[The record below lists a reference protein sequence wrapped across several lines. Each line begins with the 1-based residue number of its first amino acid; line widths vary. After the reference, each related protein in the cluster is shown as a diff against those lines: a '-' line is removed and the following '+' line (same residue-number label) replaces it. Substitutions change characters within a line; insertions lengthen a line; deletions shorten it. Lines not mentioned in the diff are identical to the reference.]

1 MNNSNLNSVK
11 NTLFSSKPS
20 KAIRLLVVAFFVL
33 AQTVTFGQTVGDY
46 RSIANGNWTN
56 LASWQYYNGTTWV
69 TPSGSSPQGYPGQ
82 FAGTGTVT
90 IRNTNTITL
99 TTSITNL
106 FTKLIIGNATS
117 SGVFAVGADIANFN
131 TLDIVLNP
139 TGNMNFTGQ
148 NELKLPANSGIK
160 INAPGQITTTGN
172 GTCTNN
178 TAIYIGGIKFG
189 VCKGAGNA
197 EYTFV
202 ELNTFG
208 GTLFSAPSSNTPVC
222 LGNSINLTGGYSGP
236 TPTSITYLWSIKAPD
251 NTVTTFSTQNLSLT
265 ALQIGN
271 YQATLTC
278 DALYDE
284 RAYSNSETITVTI
297 NVLPIA
303 PTPAPPTQP
312 TCSDPTGS
320 VVLSDLPTGTW
331 TITRNPGAVKTE
343 GTGSSTTISGLASGT
358 YTFTVSN
365 GTCTSIAS
373 NDVVINASTNTW
385 NVVSGVGSWT
395 NTLTNSQAITFNGDY
410 NSTGDLTACSC
421 NVNTG
426 KKVTIKSGHNLIIT
440 NGVTVSE
447 TGTLIFEDSASLVQI
462 DSSAVNSGNITYK
475 RYTSIRST
483 DYTYW
488 SSPVASYTL
497 GGVSQNKTLS
507 DKYYSFNSTIDNWQQ
522 ESASTVMNPGV
533 GYIVRGPE
541 LKSTSNLPPPPVG
554 LFEASFIGVPN
565 NGDKSITSIIENK
578 SYLLGNPYPSA
589 IDANDFLIA
598 NKDVLNGT
606 LYFWTNHTE
615 IGTNVSNPGTGVLAY
630 SSDDYATYNA
640 TGGVAAAPDLDP
652 TTGKPYPEASPSGSA
667 KPNGTIAAGQGFFAS
682 SKTTLSG
689 TSIVFNN
696 DMRVIGTISTE
707 GTGAN
712 QQFFKTKN
720 TKSKA
725 TTLIEKNRIWLNLK
739 NNQGAFKQTLIGY
752 ITNATNEYDSSFDG
766 ESFDGNEFIDFY
778 SVNNDMNLVIQGRAL
793 PFDENDTVPLGFRST
808 IEGDFTINIDETDGL
823 LTNQPVF
830 LEDKLT
836 NKVFDLKSGIYT
848 FNTVAGTFDDRFV
861 LRYTNKTLSV
871 DETDKE
877 DGILVLYSNNYKTLI
892 IHNNDM
898 YSTVNS
904 VALFNITGQNIANW
918 EVNDSEQTNIQFP
931 IKNTSSGIY
940 IVKVKTTKGESSK
953 KIIIR

>member
-1 MNNSNLNSVK
+1 MNNSFLNSVK
-11 NTLFSSKPS
+11 NTVSSSKPS

-33 AQTVTFGQTVGDY
+33 VQTVAFGQSVGDY
-46 RSIANGNWTN
+46 RSVANGTWTT

-69 TPSGSSPQGYPGQ
+69 RPSGSSPQGYPGQ

-106 FTKLIIGNATS
+106 FTKLIIGDGTS

-131 TLDIVLNP
+131 TLDIILNP

-160 INAPGQITTTGN
+160 INAPSQITTTGK

-178 TAIYIGGIKFG
+178 TAIYIGGVKFG

-197 EYTFV
+197 QYTFD
-202 ELNTFG
+202 ELTTFG

-222 LGNSINLTGGYSGP
+222 RGNSINLTGGYSGP

-251 NTVTTFSTQNLSLT
+251 NTVTTSSTKNLSLT

-284 RAYSNSETITVTI
+284 RTYSNSETITVT
-297 NVLPIA
+297 VHALPMA
-303 PTPAPPTQP
+303 PTPATPTQP

-320 VVLSDLPTGTW
+320 VVLNGLPTSGTW
-331 TITRNPGAVKTE
+331 TLTRYPGGIVTT
-343 GTGSSTTISGLASGT
+343 GIGSSTTVSNLASGT
-358 YTFTVSN
+358 YTFAVSN
-365 GTCTSIAS
+365 GSCTSAAS
-373 NDVVINASTNTW
+373 NDVVINASTNIW

-395 NTLTNSQAITFNGDY
+395 NTLTSSQAITFNGDY
-410 NSTGDLTACSC
+410 NSTEDLSACSC
-421 NVNTG
+421 TVNKG

-440 NGVTVSE
+440 NGVTVS
-447 TGTLIFEDSASLVQI
+447 GTLTFEDSASLVQI
-462 DSSAVNSGNITYK
+462 NSSAVNSGNITYK

-522 ESASTVMNPGV
+522 ESAATVMNPGV

-541 LKSTSNLPPPPVG
+541 LKNTSNLPPPPVG

-565 NGDKSITSIIENK
+565 NGNKSITSIIKNK

-589 IDANDFLIA
+589 IDADEFLIA

-630 SSDDYATYNA
+630 SSDDYVTYNA
-640 TGGVAAAPDLDP
+640 TGGVGAAAPDLDP
-652 TTGKPYPEASPSGSA
+652 KTRKPYRGSA

-689 TSIVFNN
+689 TSIVFKN
-696 DMRVIGTISTE
+696 DMRLVGTTSTE
-707 GTGAN
+707 GIGAN

-720 TKSKA
+720 TKSK
-725 TTLIEKNRIWLNLK
+725 TTNLIEKNRIWLNLK

-752 ITNATNEYDSSFDG
+752 ITDATNEYDSSFDG
-766 ESFDGNEFIDFY
+766 ESFDGNEFVDFY
-778 SVNNDMNLVIQGRAL
+778 SINQEKNLVIQGRAL
-793 PFDENDTVPLGFRST
+793 PFDENDAVPLGFRST

-836 NKVFDLKSGIYT
+836 NKVFDLKSGNYT
-848 FNTVAGTFDDRFV
+848 FNTIAGTFDDRFV
-861 LRYTNKTLSV
+861 LRYTNKILSV

-877 DGILVLYSNNYKTLI
+877 DGILVLYSNNYKRLI
-892 IHNNDM
+892 IHNNNMDT
-898 YSTVNS
+898 TVNS

-931 IKNTSSGIY
+931 IKTTSSGIY